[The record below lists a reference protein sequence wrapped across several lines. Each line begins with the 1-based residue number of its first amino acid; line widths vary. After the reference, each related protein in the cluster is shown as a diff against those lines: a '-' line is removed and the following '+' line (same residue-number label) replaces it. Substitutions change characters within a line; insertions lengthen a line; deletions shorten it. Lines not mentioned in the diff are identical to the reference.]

1 MTNVVN
7 LYGEKRWRA
16 VIEYQHQTG
25 PISIEHFF
33 EEIAELHNIIER
45 GPEWSTL
52 IRCTVTLNRDD
63 EGGQQN
69 ASEKAQQRE
78 SQ

>member
-7 LYGEKRWRA
+7 LHGEKRWRA
-16 VIEYQHQTG
+16 VIEYKHHTG

-45 GPEWSTL
+45 GPEWKTL
-52 IRCTVTLNRDD
+52 VRCTVTLNRDD
-63 EGGQQN
+63 DGGQQN
-69 ASEKAQQRE
+69 ASEQARQRE
-78 SQ
+78 SH

>member
-7 LYGEKRWRA
+7 LHGEKRWRA
-16 VIEYQHQTG
+16 VIEYQHRTG
-25 PISIEHFF
+25 PIIIEHFF
-33 EEIAELHNIIER
+33 EEITELHNIIER
-45 GPEWSTL
+45 GPEWNTL
-52 IRCTVTLNRDD
+52 VRCTVTLNRDD

-78 SQ
+78 SH